1 MKHGDSVGFAT
12 RYQFVPKDAEKQHAG
27 ETWYFGDM
35 TREEAESL
43 LSASINSD
51 GSYLVR
57 HSASKT
63 KDVLTLKSKGKCK
76 HYDIKTE
83 DNLVWLNSGRKFA
96 SIKELIYDYTEN
108 ESDGIAEKLSGV
120 CKILDPLEDPNFE
133 VVIKEQ
139 GLARK

>member
-1 MKHGDSVGFAT
+1 MAPQIKLC
-12 RYQFVPKDAEKQHAG
+12 PKLAAR
-27 ETWYFGDM
+27 WP
-35 TREEAESL
+35 
-43 LSASINSD
+43 LSQICPNLPS
-51 GSYLVR
+51 
-57 HSASKT
+57 
-63 KDVLTLKSKGKCK
+63 DVLTLKSKGKCK